1 MLQEASNGIEA
12 LENRIS
18 TMAVEREEER
28 SRLEDKL
35 KQLEEDLGDQTTSI
49 LFGTQLLLDH
59 QNSSNNKSGDSGLLV
74 SSQENEM
81 ANLKLSR

>member
-1 MLQEASNGIEA
+1 M
-12 LENRIS
+12 ENRIS

-49 LFGTQLLLDH
+49 LFGTQLLMDH
-59 QNSSNNKSGDSGLLV
+59 QNTPNNKSGDSGLLGE
-74 SSQENEM
+74 SQDNQV
-81 ANLKLSR
+81 ANLKLLK